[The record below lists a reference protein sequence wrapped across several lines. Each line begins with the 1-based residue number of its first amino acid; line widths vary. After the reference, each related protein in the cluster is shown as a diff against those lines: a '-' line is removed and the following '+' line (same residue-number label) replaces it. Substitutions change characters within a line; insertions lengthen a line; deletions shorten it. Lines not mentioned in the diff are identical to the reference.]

1 MRKVLFF
8 MMISLDGY
16 YEGPNGDIFWHQV
29 DDEFNDFAIEQLDTV
44 DTLLFG
50 RVTYE
55 MMASYWPTQ
64 QARLDDPD
72 VAAKMN
78 DLAKIVFSNTLA
90 SADWENTRLVPGE
103 AAEELEKLRQ
113 QPGKNLIIFGSSD
126 LAASLARR
134 GLIDEFRIMVNPILL
149 GRGKSLF
156 EGLAEQV
163 RLELIDTR
171 KIPERQCP
179 ADLPARRGV
188 MACLLVSRTRVP
200 GARM

>member
-16 YEGPNGDIFWHQV
+16 YEGPNGDIIWHQV

-78 DLAKIVFSNTLA
+78 ELAKIIFSSTLA

-103 AAEELEKLRQ
+103 AAEELVKLKQ

-156 EGLAEQV
+156 QGLPEQV

-171 KIPERQCP
+171 RFRNGNVLLIYRP
-179 ADLPARRGV
+179 A
-188 MACLLVSRTRVP
+188 
-200 GARM
+200 GA